1 MTMNEYDDIREIL
14 NRWYDGNTTP
24 AEQQRLADFFATDR
38 ELPADLEMERE
49 MFRAMAEAGEDYAE
63 MPVEVSER
71 ITAALE
77 AEMAGERVERRKGF
91 GWRRRAMTACA
102 AAACMAMILTIPFLK
117 SNDKAMVGDKAGM
130 ALSETPD
137 VRPVSTDTML
147 FMTPE
152 LPRTV
157 APAVEKESRKLASA
171 QKKAS
176 RHDKASRHAVK
187 RKPVETDSD
196 DDLYLSKEEEE
207 RLVAANYHVVTDERE
222 ANAILSTVF
231 VRLESGMTEENFR
244 ISDVRTRYEMEMNDI
259 YDL

>member
-1 MTMNEYDDIREIL
+1 MNEYNDIREIL

-38 ELPADLEMERE
+38 ELPANLEMERE

-102 AAACMAMILTIPFLK
+102 AAACMAVILTIPFLK
-117 SNDKAMVGDKAGM
+117 SNDKAMIGDKAGM
-130 ALSETPD
+130 AVSETPD
-137 VRPVSTDTML
+137 ARRASTDTML

-152 LPRTV
+152 LPRAV

-171 QKKAS
+171 QKKV
-176 RHDKASRHAVK
+176 SRHAVK
-187 RKPVETDSD
+187 CKPVETDSD
-196 DDLYLSKEEEE
+196 DDLYLSEEEEE

-222 ANAILSTVF
+222 ADAILSTVF

-244 ISDVRTRYEMEMNDI
+244 ISDVRARYEMEVNDI

>member
-1 MTMNEYDDIREIL
+1 MTMNEYNDIREIL

-49 MFRAMAEAGEDYAE
+49 MFRAMTEAGEDYAE
-63 MPVEVSER
+63 MPLEVSR
-71 ITAALE
+71 SINAAIE
-77 AEMAGERVERRKGF
+77 AEMSGERRPQRKNF

-102 AAACMAMILTIPFLK
+102 AAACMAVVLTIPFLK
-117 SNDKAMVGDKAGM
+117 SDDKAMVGDKPGM

-137 VRPVSTDTML
+137 AGPVSTDTML

-152 LPRTV
+152 QPRAV

-171 QKKAS
+171 QKKSS
-176 RHDKASRHAVK
+176 RKAVK

-196 DDLYLSKEEEE
+196 DDLYLSEEEEE

>member
-49 MFRAMAEAGEDYAE
+49 MFRAMTEAGEEYAE
-63 MPVEVSER
+63 MPLEVSR
-71 ITAALE
+71 SINAALE
-77 AEMAGERVERRKGF
+77 VEMAREREPQRKGF

-102 AAACMAMILTIPFLK
+102 AAACMAVVLTIPFLK

-130 ALSETPD
+130 AVSETPD

-152 LPRTV
+152 QPRAV

-171 QKKAS
+171 KKKAQ
-176 RHDKASRHAVK
+176 RHAVK
-187 RKPVETDSD
+187 HKPVETDSD
-196 DDLYLSKEEEE
+196 DDLYLSEEEEE

-222 ANAILSTVF
+222 ANAILGAVF
-231 VRLESGMTEENFR
+231 VRLKSGITEESYK
-244 ISDVRTRYEMEMNDI
+244 ISDVKARYEMEMNDI

>member
-1 MTMNEYDDIREIL
+1 MNEYNDIREIL

-49 MFRAMAEAGEDYAE
+49 MFRAMTEAGEDYAE
-63 MPVEVSER
+63 MPHDVSER
-71 ITAALE
+71 INAAIE
-77 AEMAGERVERRKGF
+77 AEMAGERGPQRKGF

-102 AAACMAMILTIPFLK
+102 AAACMAVVLTIPFLK
-117 SNDKAMVGDKAGM
+117 SSDKAMVGDKPGM

-137 VRPVSTDTML
+137 AGPISTDTML

-152 LPRTV
+152 QPRAV

-171 QKKAS
+171 QKKSS
-176 RHDKASRHAVK
+176 RKAVK
-187 RKPVETDSD
+187 CKPVETDD
-196 DDLYLSKEEEE
+196 DDLYLSEEEEE

-222 ANAILSTVF
+222 ANAILGAVF
-231 VRLESGMTEENFR
+231 VRLKSGMTEESYK
-244 ISDVRTRYEMEMNDI
+244 ISDVKARYEMEMNDI

>member
-1 MTMNEYDDIREIL
+1 MNEYNDIREIL
-14 NRWYDGNTTP
+14 NRWYDGQSTP

-49 MFRAMAEAGEDYAE
+49 MFRAMTEAGEDYAE
-63 MPVEVSER
+63 MPLEVSR
-71 ITAALE
+71 SINAALD
-77 AEMAGERVERRKGF
+77 AEMARERGSQRKGF

-102 AAACMAMILTIPFLK
+102 AAACMAVVLTIPFLK
-117 SNDKAMVGDKAGM
+117 SDDKAMVGDKPGM
-130 ALSETPD
+130 AVSETPD

-152 LPRTV
+152 QPRTV
-157 APAVEKESRKLASA
+157 APAVEKEARKLASA

-176 RHDKASRHAVK
+176 RKAVK
-187 RKPVETDSD
+187 CKPVETDGD
-196 DDLYLSKEEEE
+196 DDLYLSEEEEE

>member
-1 MTMNEYDDIREIL
+1 MNEYNEIREIL
-14 NRWYDGNTTP
+14 NRWYDGNATP

-38 ELPADLEMERE
+38 ELPADLEMECE
-49 MFRAMAEAGEDYAE
+49 MFRAMTEAGEECAE
-63 MPVEVSER
+63 MPLEVSER
-71 ITAALE
+71 INAALD
-77 AEMAGERVERRKGF
+77 AEMARERRPQRKSF

-117 SNDKAMVGDKAGM
+117 SSDKTMVEDKAVM
-130 ALSETPD
+130 ALSEKTD
-137 VRPVSTDTML
+137 VRSVSTDTML
-147 FMTPE
+147 LMTPE
-152 LPRTV
+152 LPRAV

-176 RHDKASRHAVK
+176 RRAVK
-187 RKPVETDSD
+187 HKPVETYGD
-196 DDLYLSKEEEE
+196 DDLYLSEEEEE

-222 ANAILSTVF
+222 ADAILSTVF

-259 YDL
+259 YNL

>member
-1 MTMNEYDDIREIL
+1 MNEYNDIREIL

-38 ELPADLEMERE
+38 ELPSDLEMERE
-49 MFRAMAEAGEDYAE
+49 MFRAMAEAWEECDE
-63 MPVEVSER
+63 MPHDVSER
-71 ITAALE
+71 INAAIE
-77 AEMAGERVERRKGF
+77 AEMAEERVERRKGF

-102 AAACMAMILTIPFLK
+102 AAACMAVVLTIPFLK
-117 SNDKAMVGDKAGM
+117 SSDKAMVGDKPGM

-137 VRPVSTDTML
+137 AGPVSTDTML

-152 LPRTV
+152 QPRAV
-157 APAVEKESRKLASA
+157 APAVEKESRKLAST
-171 QKKAS
+171 QKKT
-176 RHDKASRHAVK
+176 SRHAVK

-196 DDLYLSKEEEE
+196 DDLYLSEEEEE

-222 ANAILSTVF
+222 ANAILGAVF
-231 VRLESGMTEENFR
+231 VRLKSGITEESYK
-244 ISDVRTRYEMEMNDI
+244 ISDVKARYEMEMNDI

>member
-1 MTMNEYDDIREIL
+1 MTMNEYNDIREIL

-49 MFRAMAEAGEDYAE
+49 MFRAMTEAGEDYAE
-63 MPVEVSER
+63 MPLEVSR
-71 ITAALE
+71 SINAALD
-77 AEMAGERVERRKGF
+77 AEMARERRPQRKSF

-102 AAACMAMILTIPFLK
+102 AAACMAVVLTIPFLK
-117 SNDKAMVGDKAGM
+117 SGDKAMVGDKPGM

-137 VRPVSTDTML
+137 AGPVSTDTML

-152 LPRTV
+152 QPRAV
-157 APAVEKESRKLASA
+157 APAVEKESRKLASVH
-171 QKKAS
+171 KKAP
-176 RHDKASRHAVK
+176 RKAVK
-187 RKPVETDSD
+187 HKPVETDSD
-196 DDLYLSKEEEE
+196 DDLYLSEEEEE

-222 ANAILSTVF
+222 ADAILSTVF

-244 ISDVRTRYEMEMNDI
+244 ISDVKSRYEMEMNDI
-259 YDL
+259 YNL

>member
-1 MTMNEYDDIREIL
+1 MNEYSDIREIL

-71 ITAALE
+71 ITVALE

-117 SNDKAMVGDKAGM
+117 SSDKAMIGDKAGM
-130 ALSETPD
+130 AESETPD
-137 VRPVSTDTML
+137 ARRASTDTML

-152 LPRTV
+152 LPRAV

-176 RHDKASRHAVK
+176 RHAVK
-187 RKPVETDSD
+187 RKPVETDSY
-196 DDLYLSKEEEE
+196 DDLYLSEEEEE

-222 ANAILSTVF
+222 AHAILSTVF
-231 VRLESGMTEENFR
+231 VRLESGMTEENLK
-244 ISDVRTRYEMEMNDI
+244 ISDVRTRYEMEMNEI

>member
-1 MTMNEYDDIREIL
+1 MNEYKDIREIL

-24 AEQQRLADFFATDR
+24 AEQRLADFFATDR

-49 MFRAMAEAGEDYAE
+49 MFRAMTEAGEDYAE
-63 MPVEVSER
+63 MPLEVSER
-71 ITAALE
+71 INAALD

-102 AAACMAMILTIPFLK
+102 AAACMAVVLTIPFLK
-117 SNDKAMVGDKAGM
+117 SNDKTMVGDKAGM
-130 ALSETPD
+130 AVSETPD

-171 QKKAS
+171 QKKSS
-176 RHDKASRHAVK
+176 RKAVK
-187 RKPVETDSD
+187 CKPVETDSD
-196 DDLYLSKEEEE
+196 DDLYLSEEEEE

-222 ANAILSTVF
+222 ANAILGAVF
-231 VRLESGMTEENFR
+231 VRLKSGITEESYK
-244 ISDVRTRYEMEMNDI
+244 ISDVKARYEMEMNDI

>member
-1 MTMNEYDDIREIL
+1 MNEYNDIREIL

-117 SNDKAMVGDKAGM
+117 SNDKAMIGDKAGM
-130 ALSETPD
+130 AVSETPD
-137 VRPVSTDTML
+137 ARRASTDTML

-152 LPRTV
+152 LPRAV

-171 QKKAS
+171 QK
-176 RHDKASRHAVK
+176 KASRHAVK

-196 DDLYLSKEEEE
+196 DDLYLSEEEEE

-222 ANAILSTVF
+222 AHAILSTVF
-231 VRLESGMTEENFR
+231 VRLESGMTEENFK
-244 ISDVRTRYEMEMNDI
+244 ISDVRARYEMEVNDI

>member
-1 MTMNEYDDIREIL
+1 MNEYNDIREIL
-14 NRWYDGNTTP
+14 NRWYDGQSTP

-49 MFRAMAEAGEDYAE
+49 IFRAMAEAGEEYAE
-63 MPVEVSER
+63 MPHEVSER
-71 ITAALE
+71 INAAIE
-77 AEMAGERVERRKGF
+77 AEMAEERGPQRKGF

-102 AAACMAMILTIPFLK
+102 AAACMAVVLTIPFLK

-137 VRPVSTDTML
+137 AGPVSTDTML

-152 LPRTV
+152 QPRAV

-171 QKKAS
+171 QKKSS
-176 RHDKASRHAVK
+176 RKAVK
-187 RKPVETDSD
+187 CKPVETDGD
-196 DDLYLSKEEEE
+196 DDLYLSEEEEE

>member
-1 MTMNEYDDIREIL
+1 MNEYNDIREIL

-102 AAACMAMILTIPFLK
+102 AAACMAVILTIPFLK
-117 SNDKAMVGDKAGM
+117 SSDKAMIGDKAGM
-130 ALSETPD
+130 AVSETPD
-137 VRPVSTDTML
+137 ARRASTDTML

-152 LPRTV
+152 LPRAV

-176 RHDKASRHAVK
+176 RLAVK
-187 RKPVETDSD
+187 CKPVETDSD
-196 DDLYLSKEEEE
+196 DDLYLSEEEE

-222 ANAILSTVF
+222 ADAILSTVF

-244 ISDVRTRYEMEMNDI
+244 ISDVRARYEMEVNDI

>member
-1 MTMNEYDDIREIL
+1 MNEYNDIREIL

-49 MFRAMAEAGEDYAE
+49 MFRAMTEAGEDYAE
-63 MPVEVSER
+63 MPHDVSER
-71 ITAALE
+71 INAAIE
-77 AEMAGERVERRKGF
+77 AEMAGERGPQRKGF

-102 AAACMAMILTIPFLK
+102 AAACMAVVLTIPFLK
-117 SNDKAMVGDKAGM
+117 SSDKAMVGDKPGM

-137 VRPVSTDTML
+137 AGPVSTDTML

-152 LPRTV
+152 QPRAV
-157 APAVEKESRKLASA
+157 APAIEKESRKLASA
-171 QKKAS
+171 QKKSS
-176 RHDKASRHAVK
+176 RKAVK
-187 RKPVETDSD
+187 CKPVETDD
-196 DDLYLSKEEEE
+196 DDLYLSEEEEE

-222 ANAILSTVF
+222 ANAILGAVF
-231 VRLESGMTEENFR
+231 VRLKSGMTEESYK
-244 ISDVRTRYEMEMNDI
+244 ISDVKARYEMEMNDI

>member
-1 MTMNEYDDIREIL
+1 MNEYNDIREIL

-49 MFRAMAEAGEDYAE
+49 MFRAMTEAGEDYAE
-63 MPVEVSER
+63 MPLEVSR
-71 ITAALE
+71 SINAALE
-77 AEMAGERVERRKGF
+77 VEMAREREPQRKGF

-102 AAACMAMILTIPFLK
+102 AAACMAMVLTIPFLK
-117 SNDKAMVGDKAGM
+117 SSDKAMVGDKAGM
-130 ALSETPD
+130 AVSETPD

-157 APAVEKESRKLASA
+157 APAVEKESRKLASVH
-171 QKKAS
+171 KKAP
-176 RHDKASRHAVK
+176 RHAVK
-187 RKPVETDSD
+187 HKPVETDSD
-196 DDLYLSKEEEE
+196 DDLYLSEEEEE

-222 ANAILSTVF
+222 ANAILGAVF
-231 VRLESGMTEENFR
+231 VRLKSGITEESYK
-244 ISDVRTRYEMEMNDI
+244 ISDVKARYEMEMNDI

>member
-1 MTMNEYDDIREIL
+1 MTMNEYNDIREIL
-14 NRWYDGNTTP
+14 NRWYDGQSTP

-49 MFRAMAEAGEDYAE
+49 MFRAMTEAGEDYAE
-63 MPVEVSER
+63 MPLEVSR
-71 ITAALE
+71 SINAALD

-91 GWRRRAMTACA
+91 GWRRRAVTACA
-102 AAACMAMILTIPFLK
+102 AAACMAVVLTIPFLK
-117 SNDKAMVGDKAGM
+117 SDDKAMVGDKPGM

-137 VRPVSTDTML
+137 AGPVSTDTML

-152 LPRTV
+152 QPRAV

-171 QKKAS
+171 QKKSS
-176 RHDKASRHAVK
+176 RKAVK
-187 RKPVETDSD
+187 CKPVETDGD
-196 DDLYLSKEEEE
+196 DDLYLSEEEEE

-222 ANAILSTVF
+222 ANAILGAVF
-231 VRLESGMTEENFR
+231 VRLKSGMTEESYK
-244 ISDVRTRYEMEMNDI
+244 ISDVKARYEMEMNDI

>member
-1 MTMNEYDDIREIL
+1 MNEYNDIREIL

-49 MFRAMAEAGEDYAE
+49 MFRAMTEAGEDYAE
-63 MPVEVSER
+63 MPLEVSR
-71 ITAALE
+71 SINAALD
-77 AEMAGERVERRKGF
+77 AEMARERRPQRKNF

-102 AAACMAMILTIPFLK
+102 AAACMAVVLTIPFLK
-117 SNDKAMVGDKAGM
+117 SNDKAMVGDKPGM
-130 ALSETPD
+130 ALSETQD
-137 VRPVSTDTML
+137 AGPVSTDTML

-152 LPRTV
+152 QPRAV

-171 QKKAS
+171 QKKSS
-176 RHDKASRHAVK
+176 RKAVK

-196 DDLYLSKEEEE
+196 DDLYLSAEEEE

>member
-1 MTMNEYDDIREIL
+1 MNEYNDIREIL
-14 NRWYDGNTTP
+14 NRWYNGNTTP
-24 AEQQRLADFFATDR
+24 AEQQRLVDFFATDR

-71 ITAALE
+71 TTAALE

-117 SNDKAMVGDKAGM
+117 SSDKAMVGDKPGM

-137 VRPVSTDTML
+137 AGLISTDTML

-152 LPRTV
+152 QPRAV

-171 QKKAS
+171 QKKSS
-176 RHDKASRHAVK
+176 RKAVK
-187 RKPVETDSD
+187 CKPVETDD
-196 DDLYLSKEEEE
+196 DDLYLSEEEEE

-222 ANAILSTVF
+222 ANAILGAVF
-231 VRLESGMTEENFR
+231 VRLKSGMTEESYK
-244 ISDVRTRYEMEMNDI
+244 ISDVKARYEMEMNDI

>member
-1 MTMNEYDDIREIL
+1 MNEYNDIREIL

-63 MPVEVSER
+63 MPVEVSEH

-77 AEMAGERVERRKGF
+77 AEMSGERSLRRKSF
-91 GWRRRAMTACA
+91 GWRSRAMTACA
-102 AAACMAMILTIPFLK
+102 AAACMAVVLTIPFLK
-117 SNDKAMVGDKAGM
+117 SSDKAMIGDKAGM
-130 ALSETPD
+130 VVSETPD
-137 VRPVSTDTML
+137 ARRASTDTML

-152 LPRTV
+152 LPRAV

-171 QKKAS
+171 QK
-176 RHDKASRHAVK
+176 KASRHAVK

-196 DDLYLSKEEEE
+196 DDLYLSEEEEE

-222 ANAILSTVF
+222 VHAILSTVF
-231 VRLESGMTEENFR
+231 VRLESGMTEENFK
-244 ISDVRTRYEMEMNDI
+244 ISDVRARYEMEMNEI

>member
-1 MTMNEYDDIREIL
+1 MNEYDDIREIL

-102 AAACMAMILTIPFLK
+102 AAVCMAMILTIPFLK
-117 SNDKAMVGDKAGM
+117 SNDKAMIGDKAGM
-130 ALSETPD
+130 AESETPD
-137 VRPVSTDTML
+137 ARRASTDTML

-152 LPRTV
+152 LPGSV
-157 APAVEKESRKLASA
+157 APAVEQESQRLATA
-171 QKKAS
+171 KKKAP
-176 RHDKASRHAVK
+176 RHAVK
-187 RKPVETDSD
+187 RTPVEADND
-196 DDLYLSKEEEE
+196 DELYISEEEE

-222 ANAILSTVF
+222 ADAIISTVF
-231 VRLESGMTEENFR
+231 VRLESGMTEENFK

-259 YDL
+259 YNL

>member
-1 MTMNEYDDIREIL
+1 MNEYKDIREIL

-63 MPVEVSER
+63 MPLEVSR
-71 ITAALE
+71 SINAALE
-77 AEMAGERVERRKGF
+77 VEMAREREPQRKGF

-102 AAACMAMILTIPFLK
+102 AAACMAVVLTIPFLK
-117 SNDKAMVGDKAGM
+117 SSDKAMVGDKAGM
-130 ALSETPD
+130 AVSETPD
-137 VRPVSTDTML
+137 AGQVSTDTML

-152 LPRTV
+152 PPRAV

-171 QKKAS
+171 QKKSS
-176 RHDKASRHAVK
+176 RKAVK
-187 RKPVETDSD
+187 RKPVEIDGD
-196 DDLYLSKEEEE
+196 DDLYLSEEEEE

-222 ANAILSTVF
+222 ADAILGAVF
-231 VRLESGMTEENFR
+231 VRLKSGMTEESYK
-244 ISDVRTRYEMEMNDI
+244 ISDVKACYEMEMNDI

>member
-1 MTMNEYDDIREIL
+1 MNEYNDIREVL

-102 AAACMAMILTIPFLK
+102 AAACMAVVLTMPFLK
-117 SNDKAMVGDKAGM
+117 SSDKAMIGDKAGM
-130 ALSETPD
+130 VVSETPD
-137 VRPVSTDTML
+137 ARRASTDTML

-152 LPRTV
+152 LPRAV

-176 RHDKASRHAVK
+176 RHAVK
-187 RKPVETDSD
+187 RKPVETYSD
-196 DDLYLSKEEEE
+196 DDLYLSEEEEE

-222 ANAILSTVF
+222 AHAILSTVF
-231 VRLESGMTEENFR
+231 VRLESGMTEENFK
-244 ISDVRTRYEMEMNDI
+244 ISDVRTRYEMEMNEI

>member
-1 MTMNEYDDIREIL
+1 MNEYNDIREIL

-63 MPVEVSER
+63 MPVEVSEH

-77 AEMAGERVERRKGF
+77 AEMSGERSLRRKGS

-117 SNDKAMVGDKAGM
+117 SNDKAMIGDKAGM
-130 ALSETPD
+130 AVSETPD
-137 VRPVSTDTML
+137 ARRASTDTML

-152 LPRTV
+152 LPRAV
-157 APAVEKESRKLASA
+157 APAVEKESRKLASV
-171 QKKAS
+171 QKKSS
-176 RHDKASRHAVK
+176 RKAVK
-187 RKPVETDSD
+187 CKPVETDSD
-196 DDLYLSKEEEE
+196 DDLYLSEEEEE

-222 ANAILSTVF
+222 ANAILGAVF
-231 VRLESGMTEENFR
+231 VRLKSGITEESYK
-244 ISDVRTRYEMEMNDI
+244 ISDVKARYEMEMNDI

>member
-1 MTMNEYDDIREIL
+1 MNEYNDIREIL
-14 NRWYDGNTTP
+14 NRWYDGQSTP

-49 MFRAMAEAGEDYAE
+49 MFRAMTEAGEDYAE
-63 MPVEVSER
+63 MPLEVSER
-71 ITAALE
+71 INAALD

-102 AAACMAMILTIPFLK
+102 AAACMAVVLTIPFLK
-117 SNDKAMVGDKAGM
+117 SDDKAMVGDKPGM

-137 VRPVSTDTML
+137 AGPVSTDTML

-152 LPRTV
+152 QPRAV
-157 APAVEKESRKLASA
+157 APAVEKESRKLASVH
-171 QKKAS
+171 KKAP
-176 RHDKASRHAVK
+176 RRAVK
-187 RKPVETDSD
+187 HKPVETYSD
-196 DDLYLSKEEEE
+196 DDLYLSEEEEE

>member
-1 MTMNEYDDIREIL
+1 MNEYNDIREIL

-49 MFRAMAEAGEDYAE
+49 MFRAMTEAGEDYAE
-63 MPVEVSER
+63 MPLEVSR
-71 ITAALE
+71 SINAALD
-77 AEMAGERVERRKGF
+77 AEMARERRPQRKNF
-91 GWRRRAMTACA
+91 GWRRRAMTACV
-102 AAACMAMILTIPFLK
+102 AAACMAVVLTIPFLK
-117 SNDKAMVGDKAGM
+117 SSDKAMVEDKAGM
-130 ALSETPD
+130 AVSETPD

-152 LPRTV
+152 QPRAV

-171 QKKAS
+171 QKKSS
-176 RHDKASRHAVK
+176 RKAVK

-196 DDLYLSKEEEE
+196 DDLYLSEEEEE

>member
-1 MTMNEYDDIREIL
+1 MNEYNEIREIL

-49 MFRAMAEAGEDYAE
+49 MFRAMTEAGGEYAE
-63 MPVEVSER
+63 MPLEVSR
-71 ITAALE
+71 SINAALDT
-77 AEMAGERVERRKGF
+77 EMARERRPQRKNF

-102 AAACMAMILTIPFLK
+102 AAACMAVVLTIPFLK
-117 SNDKAMVGDKAGM
+117 SSDKAMVGDKAGM

-137 VRPVSTDTML
+137 AGPVSTDTML

-152 LPRTV
+152 QPRAV

-171 QKKAS
+171 QKKSS
-176 RHDKASRHAVK
+176 RKAVK
-187 RKPVETDSD
+187 RKPVETDGD
-196 DDLYLSKEEEE
+196 DDLYLSEEEEE

-222 ANAILSTVF
+222 ANAILGAVF
-231 VRLESGMTEENFR
+231 VRLKSGITEESYK
-244 ISDVRTRYEMEMNDI
+244 ISDVKARYEMEMNDI

>member
-1 MTMNEYDDIREIL
+1 MNEYNDIREIL

-24 AEQQRLADFFATDR
+24 AEQQRLADFFAMDR

-49 MFRAMAEAGEDYAE
+49 MFRAMTEAGEDYAE
-63 MPVEVSER
+63 MPLEVSR
-71 ITAALE
+71 SINAALD

-102 AAACMAMILTIPFLK
+102 AAACMAVVLTIPFLK
-117 SNDKAMVGDKAGM
+117 SNDKAMVGDKPGM

-137 VRPVSTDTML
+137 AGPVSTDTML

-152 LPRTV
+152 QPRAV

-171 QKKAS
+171 QKKSS
-176 RHDKASRHAVK
+176 RKAVK
-187 RKPVETDSD
+187 RKPVETDGD
-196 DDLYLSKEEEE
+196 DNLYLSAEEEE

>member
-1 MTMNEYDDIREIL
+1 MNEYNDIREIL

-49 MFRAMAEAGEDYAE
+49 MFRAMTEAGEDYAE
-63 MPVEVSER
+63 MPLEVSR
-71 ITAALE
+71 SINAALD
-77 AEMAGERVERRKGF
+77 AEMARERGSQRKGF

-102 AAACMAMILTIPFLK
+102 AAACMAVVLTIPFLK
-117 SNDKAMVGDKAGM
+117 SSDKAMVEDKAGM
-130 ALSETPD
+130 AVSETPD

-152 LPRTV
+152 QPRTV
-157 APAVEKESRKLASA
+157 APAVEKEARKLASA

-176 RHDKASRHAVK
+176 RKAVK
-187 RKPVETDSD
+187 CKPVETDGD
-196 DDLYLSKEEEE
+196 DDLYLSEEEEE

>member
-1 MTMNEYDDIREIL
+1 MNEYNDIREIL

-24 AEQQRLADFFATDR
+24 AEQQWLADFFATDR

-49 MFRAMAEAGEDYAE
+49 MFRAMAEAGEECAE
-63 MPVEVSER
+63 MPLEVSR
-71 ITAALE
+71 SINAALE
-77 AEMAGERVERRKGF
+77 VEMAREREPQRKGF

-102 AAACMAMILTIPFLK
+102 AAACMAVVLTIPFLK
-117 SNDKAMVGDKAGM
+117 SSDKAMVGDKAGM
-130 ALSETPD
+130 AVSETPD

-147 FMTPE
+147 LMTPE
-152 LPRTV
+152 LPRAV

-171 QKKAS
+171 QKKSS
-176 RHDKASRHAVK
+176 RKAVK

-196 DDLYLSKEEEE
+196 DDLYLSAEEEE

-222 ANAILSTVF
+222 ADAILGAVF
-231 VRLESGMTEENFR
+231 VRLKSGMTEESYK
-244 ISDVRTRYEMEMNDI
+244 ISDVKARYEMEMNDI

>member
-1 MTMNEYDDIREIL
+1 MNEYSDIREIL

-63 MPVEVSER
+63 MPHDVSER
-71 ITAALE
+71 INAAIE
-77 AEMAGERVERRKGF
+77 AEMAGERGPQRKGF

-102 AAACMAMILTIPFLK
+102 AAACMAVVLTIPFLK
-117 SNDKAMVGDKAGM
+117 SSDKAMVGDKPGM

-137 VRPVSTDTML
+137 AGPISTDTML

-152 LPRTV
+152 QPRAV

-171 QKKAS
+171 QKKSS
-176 RHDKASRHAVK
+176 RKAVK
-187 RKPVETDSD
+187 CKPVETDD
-196 DDLYLSKEEEE
+196 DDLYLSEEEEE

-222 ANAILSTVF
+222 ANAILGAVF
-231 VRLESGMTEENFR
+231 VRLKSGMTEESYK
-244 ISDVRTRYEMEMNDI
+244 ISDVKARYEMEMNDI

>member
-1 MTMNEYDDIREIL
+1 MNEYNDIREIL

-38 ELPADLEMERE
+38 VLPADLEMERE
-49 MFRAMAEAGEDYAE
+49 MFRAMTEAGEDYAE
-63 MPVEVSER
+63 MPLEVSR
-71 ITAALE
+71 SINAALE
-77 AEMAGERVERRKGF
+77 VEMAREREPQRKGF

-102 AAACMAMILTIPFLK
+102 AAACMAVVLTIPFLK

-130 ALSETPD
+130 AVSETPD

-152 LPRTV
+152 QPRAV

-171 QKKAS
+171 KKKAQ
-176 RHDKASRHAVK
+176 RHAVK
-187 RKPVETDSD
+187 HKPVETDSD
-196 DDLYLSKEEEE
+196 DDLYLSEEEEE

-222 ANAILSTVF
+222 ANAILGAVF
-231 VRLESGMTEENFR
+231 VRLKSGITEESYK
-244 ISDVRTRYEMEMNDI
+244 ISDVKARYEMEMNDI

>member
-1 MTMNEYDDIREIL
+1 MTMNEYNDIREIL

-49 MFRAMAEAGEDYAE
+49 MFRAMTEAGEDYAE
-63 MPVEVSER
+63 MPLEVSR
-71 ITAALE
+71 SINAALD
-77 AEMAGERVERRKGF
+77 AEMARERRPQRKNF

-102 AAACMAMILTIPFLK
+102 AAACMAVVLTIPFLK
-117 SNDKAMVGDKAGM
+117 SNDKAMVGDKPGM
-130 ALSETPD
+130 ALSETQD
-137 VRPVSTDTML
+137 AGPVSTDTML

-152 LPRTV
+152 QPRAV

-171 QKKAS
+171 QKKSS
-176 RHDKASRHAVK
+176 RKAVK

-196 DDLYLSKEEEE
+196 DDLYLSAEEEE